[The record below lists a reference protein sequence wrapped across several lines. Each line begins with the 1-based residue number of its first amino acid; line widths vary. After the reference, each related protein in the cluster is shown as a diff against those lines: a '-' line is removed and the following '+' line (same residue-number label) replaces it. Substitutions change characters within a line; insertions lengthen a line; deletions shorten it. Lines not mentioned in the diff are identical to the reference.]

1 MEGILANFRRGRH
14 TLRNKQ
20 MIVHLD
26 SSKNKEEAK
35 KFIGKSITWK
45 SDKGKEITGKV
56 VNSHGNK
63 GALKVAFEKGLPGQS
78 LGNKVKVT

>member
-26 SSKNKEEAK
+26 SLKNKEEARK
-35 KFIGKSITWK
+35 LIGKSITWK
-45 SDKGKEITGKV
+45 SEKGKEITGKV
-56 VNSHGNK
+56 INFHGNK
-63 GALKVAFEKGLPGQS
+63 GALRVAFEIGLPGQS
-78 LGNKVKVT
+78 LGTKVKVI